1 MYYSLKMYNFNPQPK
16 GLELPEGFTLTKF
29 VGKEDIPAWLAI
41 CGDGLVDTDAD
52 IDHFDTTIVKTQG
65 VEPYRDIYFIEK
77 DGEKV
82 ATFAAVPNM
91 GNTGMGNLHMVACKT
106 AYRGLGIGKFMG
118 DYCLQALK
126 NAGVEKVYLLTDD
139 FRIPAIKSY
148 LSCGYLPV
156 DYENDGDA
164 DMITR
169 WQRIVNKLEIKEL
182 PILDEDGDVKT
193 VLHAQPKVRIG
204 VLGGYRGESM
214 IKYART
220 ADNAVLVAV
229 CDFNE
234 EVLHKQRA
242 ACGEAVAYYSDFED
256 FIKHPMDAVVL
267 ANYANE
273 HAPFAIRCLKAG
285 LHVFSEVLPVQ
296 TMKEAVELIEAVEE
310 TGKIYAYGE
319 NYCYMPGPY
328 ELRKL
333 YKEGKIGEFEYG
345 EGEYVHNCEPIW
357 PQITYGDP
365 DHWRNNMYAN
375 FYCTHSI
382 GPLIH
387 ITGLRPVQV
396 TGFESKKSERKI
408 RGGSKSGLFGM
419 ELIEL
424 ENGGIIKSIHGDLYK
439 DSIWYSVYGSL
450 GRMETAREDTVENS
464 IGKVYLNFDAY
475 DAEYNG
481 GHKSGYY
488 PEREFDEIAKG
499 FGHGNSDFYTMYNFV
514 SKVQGIESADT
525 VDVYEALDMFLPGM
539 LAYRSV
545 LNGGIPME
553 IPNLRNKEEREKWR
567 NDTACTDPK
576 TAGEMLLPVFS
587 AGNPDIP
594 DSIYEDVKEQLKK
607 VKAEEVKKTGDK

>member
-29 VGKEDIPAWLAI
+29 VGDEDIPAWLEI
-41 CGDGLVDTDAD
+41 CGDGLVDVNAD
-52 IDHFDTTIVKTQG
+52 IDHFDTTIVKAEG
-65 VEPYRDIYFIEK
+65 VDPCRDTYFIEK
-77 DGEKV
+77 DGKKI
-82 ATFAAVPNM
+82 ATFTAVPDMN
-91 GNTGMGNLHMVACKT
+91 NTGMGNLHMVACKT
-106 AYRGLGIGKFMG
+106 AYRGLGLGTFMG
-118 DYCLQALK
+118 DCCLQILK
-126 NAGVEKVYLLTDD
+126 NIGVQKVYLLTDD

-156 DYENDGDA
+156 DYPNDGDT
-164 DMITR
+164 DMLTR
-169 WQRIVNKLEIKEL
+169 WQRIANKLQIENL
-182 PILDEDGDVKT
+182 PILDEDGNVKT
-193 VLHAQPKVRIG
+193 VLYAQPKVRIG

-234 EVLHKQRA
+234 EVLNKQRD
-242 ACGEAVAYYSDFED
+242 ACGEDVAYYSDFED

-296 TMKEAVELIEAVEE
+296 TIKEAVELIEAVEE

-357 PQITYGDP
+357 PQITYGEC

-387 ITGLRPVQV
+387 ITGLRPVKV
-396 TGFESKKSERKI
+396 TGFESKKNERKI

-424 ENGGIIKSIHGDLYK
+424 NNGGIIKSIHGDLYK

-464 IGKVYLNFDAY
+464 IGKVYLNIDEY

-481 GHKSGYY
+481 GHKSDYY
-488 PEREFDEIAKG
+488 PEREFDEAAKG
-499 FGHGNSDFYTMYNFV
+499 YGHGNSDFYSMYNFV
-514 SKVQGIESADT
+514 SKVQGFEGADT
-525 VDVYEALDMFLPGM
+525 IDVYEALDMFLPGM
-539 LAYRSV
+539 FAYRSV

-576 TAGEMLLPVFS
+576 VAGDMLLPVFS
-587 AGNPDIP
+587 QGNPEIP
-594 DSIYEDVKEQLKK
+594 DSVYEDVKQKLER
-607 VKAEEVKKTGDK
+607 VKAEEAKKTDAK